1 MRMSK
6 ITYENALREASN
18 LLQAE
23 SISDAE
29 LDAWYLL
36 EHVTGLRRVDYMIRA
51 REDMPVDLYENYQQL
66 LKKRALHIPLQYL
79 TGSQEFMGLSFHVN
93 ESVLIPRQDTERLV
107 EEVLKVSKDKDILE
121 LCTGSGCIIIS
132 LAKLGELK
140 NAVAVDISEE
150 AIKIA
155 KENAVAND
163 VSVTYLQSDMFTNV
177 FGTYDVIV
185 SNPPYIESE
194 VIDGLM
200 PEVKDHEPR
209 IALDGDTDGLK
220 FYRVLAKESGRFL
233 NKNGR
238 IYLEI
243 GSNQAAAV
251 RELLIQNGFTQINVV
266 KDYAGLDRV
275 VSAVYEGEI

>member
-1 MRMSK
+1 MSK

-243 GSNQAAAV
+243 GCNQAAAV

>member
-1 MRMSK
+1 MSK

-132 LAKLGELK
+132 IAKLGELK

-243 GSNQAAAV
+243 GCNQAAAV

>member
-1 MRMSK
+1 MSK

>member
-132 LAKLGELK
+132 LAKLGEVK

-243 GSNQAAAV
+243 GCNQAAAV

>member
-220 FYRVLAKESGRFL
+220 FYRVLAIESGRFL

-238 IYLEI
+238 IYLEL
-243 GSNQAAAV
+243 AV
-251 RELLIQNGFTQINVV
+251 IKQQL
-266 KDYAGLDRV
+266 
-275 VSAVYEGEI
+275 

>member
-1 MRMSK
+1 MSK

-132 LAKLGELK
+132 IAKLGELK

-194 VIDGLM
+194 VIDALM

-243 GSNQAAAV
+243 GCNQAAAV

>member
-1 MRMSK
+1 MSK

-132 LAKLGELK
+132 LAKLGEVK

-243 GSNQAAAV
+243 GCNQAAAV

>member
-132 LAKLGELK
+132 LAKLGEVK

-220 FYRVLAKESGRFL
+220 FYRVLAKESGRLL

-243 GSNQAAAV
+243 GCNQAAAV

>member
-1 MRMSK
+1 MSK

-18 LLQAE
+18 LLRAE

-36 EHVTGLRRVDYMIRA
+36 EHVTGLRRVDYMVRA

-132 LAKLGELK
+132 LAKLGDLK

-155 KENAVAND
+155 KENTIAND

-177 FGTYDVIV
+177 YGTYDVIV

-209 IALDGDTDGLK
+209 IALDGDADGLK
-220 FYRVLAKESGRFL
+220 FYRILAKESGRFL
-233 NKNGR
+233 NRNGR

-243 GSNQAAAV
+243 GCNQAAAV
-251 RELLIQNGFTQINVV
+251 SELLIQNGFTQINVV

>member
-243 GSNQAAAV
+243 GCNQAAAV

>member
-1 MRMSK
+1 MSK

-132 LAKLGELK
+132 LAKLGEVK

-220 FYRVLAKESGRFL
+220 FYRVLAKESGRLL

-243 GSNQAAAV
+243 GCNQAAAV

>member
-1 MRMSK
+1 MSK
-6 ITYENALREASN
+6 ITYESALREGSA
-18 LLQAE
+18 LLQAA
-23 SISDAE
+23 SIYDAQ

-51 REDMPVDLYENYQQL
+51 KEDMPVDWYENYQQL

-107 EEVLKVSKDKDILE
+107 EEVLKESKNKDILE
-121 LCTGSGCIIIS
+121 LCTGSGCIIVS
-132 LAKLGELK
+132 LAKLGEIK
-140 NAVAVDISEE
+140 KAVAVDISLD
-150 AIKIA
+150 AIKVA
-155 KENAVAND
+155 KENAIAND

-185 SNPPYIESE
+185 SNPPYIETE
-194 VIDGLM
+194 VIRGLM

-209 IALDGDTDGLK
+209 IALDGDADGLK
-220 FYRVLAKESGRFL
+220 FYRILAKESGRFL
-233 NKNGR
+233 NANGK

-243 GSNQAAAV
+243 GCNQAV
-251 RELLIQNGFTQINVV
+251 PVSELLIQNGFSQISVI

-275 VSAVYEGEI
+275 VSAVYQGDIK

>member
-132 LAKLGELK
+132 IAKLGELK

-243 GSNQAAAV
+243 GCNQAAAV